1 MTDTQPVLALIQS
14 GAAQGQWTLD
24 PANSSVEFAVKHFWH
39 AITVRGRFDQLS
51 GAGTIGPDGAVTGQ
65 LTMQASSINTKNSR
79 RDKHLRSADFFD
91 AEQHPLVVLDITGAT
106 PADGGEIAMRG
117 TLQAAGRSQPVSFTA
132 RAEDAGPDAV
142 TLRAELVVDRSA
154 FGMTWSPLGMAAK
167 EAAGSVVARFVRS

>member
-1 MTDTQPVLALIQS
+1 MTDTHPVRALLQS

-24 PANSSVEFAVKHFWH
+24 PANSSVEFGVKHFWH
-39 AITVRGRFDQLS
+39 VITVRGRFEQI
-51 GAGTIGPDGAVTGQ
+51 AGTGTVAPDGAVAGQ
-65 LTMQASSINTKNSR
+65 LTMQASSISTRNKQ

-91 AEQHPLVVLDITGAT
+91 AEQHPLVVLDITEAT
-106 PADGGEIAMRG
+106 PADGSEIAIRG
-117 TLQAAGRSQPVSFTA
+117 TLQAAGLSQPVSFTA
-132 RAEDAGPDAV
+132 RAEEAGPDAV